1 MHTHSVAVTSSPD
14 SNRGATVTR
23 LTQFVATIS
32 QVKFSPPPPPV
43 YSIVLIA
50 GVSSS
55 LARSLARSL
64 AVWAALIGVL
74 FLKGKMNLKQ
84 ILGIAMS
91 FGGAFSLAF

>member
-14 SNRGATVTR
+14 SNRGATR
-23 LTQFVATIS
+23 LTQFVAIIS
-32 QVKFSPPPPPV
+32 QVLSTTTTRVF
-43 YSIVLIA
+43 YRADRWCLIV
-50 GVSSS
+50 
-55 LARSLARSL
+55 ARSL

-91 FGGAFSLAF
+91 FGGAFSLVF

>member
-1 MHTHSVAVTSSPD
+1 
-14 SNRGATVTR
+14 
-23 LTQFVATIS
+23 
-32 QVKFSPPPPPV
+32 V

-50 GVSSS
+50 GVSS
-55 LARSLARSL
+55 SLARSL

-91 FGGAFSLAF
+91 FGGAFSLVF